1 MHAISSRDEYWGF
14 LDVVGGLVGIA
25 PGCGQAVKS
34 LNHEEHEGHEGHEEL
49 TGVSLALGGV
59 VPAQAGTQGASGRF
73 WIPACAGMTR
83 SAKCLV
89 TTALTEPPIYPDIRP
104 QDISH
109 PQQSPLHELHALHG

>member
-1 MHAISSRDEYWGF
+1 MGAKCNLLGVFVVTGACRDGF
-14 LDVVGGLVGIA
+14 VVRSGGIKAL
-25 PGCGQAVKS
+25 PMKSMKNMKGQR
-34 LNHEEHEGHEGHEEL
+34 
-49 TGVSLALGGV
+49 GGDTV
-59 VPAQAGTQGASGRF
+59 VPAKAGAQGASGHF

-89 TTALTEPPIYPDIRP
+89 TTALTEPPSYPDIRP